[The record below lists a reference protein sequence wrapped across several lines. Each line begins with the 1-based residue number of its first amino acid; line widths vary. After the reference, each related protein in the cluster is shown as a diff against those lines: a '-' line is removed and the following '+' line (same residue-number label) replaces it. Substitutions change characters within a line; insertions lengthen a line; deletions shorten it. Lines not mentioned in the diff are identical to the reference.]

1 MARRVIMLL
10 TGISDVRMSI
20 SILGLSLSSYLYQ
33 LLIKLVKCSLMTQEQ
48 HSNSYIYTPFLGD
61 VLLKPLSYYCVS
73 THVSTAYQ
81 YTKGP
86 SRVRLTY
93 VSIRSSYSTIR
104 SSYAEVLHVRFLC
117 VHLNVTYSRIS
128 GVSLAYL

>member
-1 MARRVIMLL
+1 MLL

-20 SILGLSLSSYLYQ
+20 SILGSYLYQ

-104 SSYAEVLHVRFLC
+104 SS
-117 VHLNVTYSRIS
+117 
-128 GVSLAYL
+128 

>member
-1 MARRVIMLL
+1 MLL

-20 SILGLSLSSYLYQ
+20 SILTRSLICLWSLSSYLYQ

-86 SRVRLTY
+86 LRVRRTY

-104 SSYAEVLHVRFLC
+104 SSYAEVLRFFYAC
-117 VHLNVTYSRIS
+117 T
-128 GVSLAYL
+128 

>member
-104 SSYAEVLHVRFLC
+104 SSYAEVLRFLC

>member
-1 MARRVIMLL
+1 
-10 TGISDVRMSI
+10 
-20 SILGLSLSSYLYQ
+20 
-33 LLIKLVKCSLMTQEQ
+33 MTQEQ
-48 HSNSYIYTPFLGD
+48 RSNSYIYTPFLGD

-93 VSIRSSYSTIR
+93 VSIRSSYSF
-104 SSYAEVLHVRFLC
+104 SYLLSPRLKPKQSATKLFAASE
-117 VHLNVTYSRIS
+117 IA
-128 GVSLAYL
+128 AYLTDFFRCGKIAANLTKFAAAKLPLT

>member
-20 SILGLSLSSYLYQ
+20 SILTRSLICLCGHCRV
-33 LLIKLVKCSLMTQEQ
+33 LIQLVKCSLMTQEQ

-61 VLLKPLSYYCVS
+61 ILLKPLSYYCVS

-86 SRVRLTY
+86 SRVHRTY

-104 SSYAEVLHVRFLC
+104 SSYSSYAKVLRFYVC
-117 VHLNVTYSRIS
+117 T
-128 GVSLAYL
+128 

>member
-1 MARRVIMLL
+1 M
-10 TGISDVRMSI
+10 RMSI

-104 SSYAEVLHVRFLC
+104 SSYAEVLRFLC